1 MLVFFLKRE
10 LLLHKLRYSKT
21 LKGDW
26 AGAFLGLVIS
36 IFVGYLSLASLGAS
50 SIDLMDL
57 VILFWYIFLFM
68 LTIINL
74 NANFCSTAPSVSII
88 CDFVIFVLRSI
99 RRWR

>member
-57 VILFWYIFLFM
+57 VILFWYIFIFVAI
-68 LTIINL
+68 IINL
-74 NANFCSTAPSVSII
+74 NANFCSAVYNVFSISG
-88 CDFVIFVLRSI
+88 FVIFVLGSI
-99 RRWR
+99 RRRG